1 VLCQLSYFGVNE
13 ARSMPKGLPPSQARG
28 GAFLDP
34 VAGKEYAFGQMK
46 VLGSMF
52 VVGAGGFLGSVLR
65 YGLSLVGQRF
75 SVTFPH
81 GTLWANLLGCLVLG
95 AVVALAAETE
105 ILSPSS
111 RLFWATGLCGGFT
124 TMSTFMY
131 EMSRFAQDAE
141 YAIATV
147 YFAATLAGCAVA
159 FFAGTLAVWW
169 LMKG

>member
-1 VLCQLSYFGVNE
+1 VLCQLSYFGLNE
-13 ARSMPKGLPPSQARG
+13 ARTMPKGLPPSQARG
-28 GAFLDP
+28 ACLDP
-34 VAGKEYAFGQMK
+34 VAGKEYALGQMK
-46 VLGSMF
+46 MIGSMF

-81 GTLWANLLGCLVLG
+81 GTLWANLLGCLTLG
-95 AVVALAAETE
+95 AVAALAAETE
-105 ILSPSS
+105 ILSPST

-131 EMSRFAQDAE
+131 EMARFGQDSE
-141 YAIATV
+141 YGIATV
-147 YFAATLAGCAVA
+147 YFAATLLGCAVA
-159 FFAGTLAVWW
+159 FLAGTLVIRL